1 MIKTVRL
8 ATYELRRFKG
18 PLPIIALLFLL
29 LIPTL
34 SGALYLWSTW
44 DPYGKLDQVP
54 VAVVN
59 QDVPVQV
66 EGRTV
71 AAGDR
76 LVAELQADPIFDWQ
90 FVDEAEAEQGLAEGN
105 YYMIVEIPPDF
116 SENLVSGA
124 GADPTRAVVQLILND
139 ANGYLS
145 DVLVLSAQTRL
156 EAAIDRAAAGAY
168 FEAVFANLDTI
179 KVGVT
184 AAATTAT
191 SLATAADAALV
202 GATDQATGITTAK
215 DLSVQQVAGL
225 ADIKVSSTELVTT
238 SGDAKAGSASLVT
251 GLSTLETSSS
261 QTSSTAA
268 DVASTSQQLAGSIG
282 PATSSV
288 NAAVGPLGQAS
299 ADLPVISENLTTISE
314 NLTTIAA
321 TPNLDPAIA
330 LAINT
335 AAGQVAT
342 SSSQTNSAA
351 GQVSSASNSVDSAA
365 SDLSSA
371 NSDAS
376 AVATGA
382 AQVSTGMDAI
392 STGISTAS
400 SGASTVDSS
409 IITLSAGATDLDAR
423 IGALQLGA
431 QQLDDGLGTLV
442 TNSAPLVDGITQ
454 LDAGINQL
462 ATDLVAAADRIPTI
476 APDVAQGSEQVLSAP
491 ADVEVTIDNPATVY
505 GRGLAPF
512 LFAIAVWILGT
523 AAFLVLRPISSRA
536 LAGRASSWR
545 ISMAGWLPVFG
556 LGALG
561 SLLLLGVV
569 WLGLRLDPVNA
580 GGAIGVILLTAA
592 TFTAIAHLL
601 RTWLGAAGS
610 ALMLVLLMVQLTSAG
625 GLYPVET
632 LPVPF
637 RAIHDFIPMTYVV
650 DALRITFSG
659 GQIDNLWRDV
669 AVLAGF
675 LIVAIGLTIFVV
687 HRRRRFRVRDL
698 HPVLVQ

>member
-18 PLPIIALLFLL
+18 PLPIVALLFLL

-90 FVDEAEAEQGLAEGN
+90 FVDEAEAEQGLAEGT

-215 DLSVQQVAGL
+215 DLSAQQVAGL

-288 NAAVGPLGQAS
+288 NAAVAPLGQAS

-365 SDLSSA
+365 GDLSSA

-409 IITLSAGATDLDAR
+409 IITISAGATDLDAR
-423 IGALQLGA
+423 VGALQLGA
-431 QQLDDGLGTLV
+431 QQLDDGLGVLV

-462 ATDLVAAADRIPTI
+462 ATDLVAAADRIPTV

-491 ADVEVTIDNPATVY
+491 ANVEVTIDNPATVY

-545 ISMAGWLPVFG
+545 ISMAGWLPVFV

-601 RTWLGAAGS
+601 RTWLGSFGS
-610 ALMLVLLMVQLTSAG
+610 ALMLVLLMIQLTSAG

-632 LPVPF
+632 LPAPF

-659 GQIDNLWRDV
+659 GQLDNLWRDV

-698 HPVLVQ
+698 HPILIQ

>member
-191 SLATAADAALV
+191 KLASSADAALV
-202 GATDQATGITTAK
+202 GVTDQATGITTAK
-215 DLSVQQVAGL
+215 DLSAQQVAGL
-225 ADIKVSSTELVTT
+225 ADIKVASTELVTT

-251 GLSTLETSSS
+251 GLNTLETSTS

-288 NAAVGPLGQAS
+288 NAAVAPLGQAS

-314 NLTTIAA
+314 NLTSIAA
-321 TPNLDPAIA
+321 TPNLDPTIA

-365 SDLSSA
+365 GDLSSA

-409 IITLSAGATDLDAR
+409 IISLSAGATDLDAR

-442 TNSAPLVDGITQ
+442 TNSAPLVDGVTQ

-462 ATDLVAAADRIPTI
+462 ATDLVAAADRIPTV

-523 AAFLVLRPISSRA
+523 AAFLVLRPISNRA

-580 GGAIGVILLTAA
+580 GGALGVILLTAA

-610 ALMLVLLMVQLTSAG
+610 AIMLVLLMVQLTSAG

-632 LPVPF
+632 LPAPF

-650 DALRITFSG
+650 DALRITFTG
-659 GQIDNLWRDV
+659 GQLDNLWRDV

-687 HRRRRFRVRDL
+687 HGRRRFRVRDL

>member
-215 DLSVQQVAGL
+215 DLSAQQVAGL

-545 ISMAGWLPVFG
+545 ISIAGWLPVFG

-698 HPVLVQ
+698 HPILVQ